1 MKKIFFSFI
10 VVTGT
15 LFGLISC
22 DNTTIDPV
30 ASVVTDI
37 EFVSPEQGTQLTLSA
52 NFVSE
57 TAMLVKWNSANF
69 GYSAAVG
76 YTLQIVKASEDFSNP
91 QLVIL
96 GNFNESAVVTH
107 EFSITHKKLNA
118 ILLAAGGTIENPQS
132 YKMRIVGAPNTQ
144 VATSANALMSYSQ
157 EVTFSS
163 NVYDI
168 YDEILKIYLPG
179 NFGAASTYADWSINT
194 SGTSNSP
201 MIYSPLNDGKYS
213 GFVWMNVNAP
223 AFKFANPDTAN
234 LNIKGLGATPGELID
249 TADILAIN
257 NIVVPY
263 VPTSLTT
270 SGPGAYYVTA
280 DWVNNTYTIAKRKIA
295 IIGPAASGW
304 TTPIYM
310 DFDTNP
316 ASPYYRMYTKTL
328 NLAANYMYIRL
339 KDDNTVKFGALGSTG
354 TLLVGVQNKVKLG
367 GGFFQVPAAGNYT
380 VVLDTK
386 NSANY
391 NLRIIQN

>member
-76 YTLQIVKASEDFSNP
+76 YTLQIVKASEDFSSP

-168 YDEILKIYLPG
+168 YDEILKIFPQTCG
-179 NFGAASTYADWSINT
+179 N
-194 SGTSNSP
+194 
-201 MIYSPLNDGKYS
+201 
-213 GFVWMNVNAP
+213 
-223 AFKFANPDTAN
+223 
-234 LNIKGLGATPGELID
+234 ATL
-249 TADILAIN
+249 
-257 NIVVPY
+257 
-263 VPTSLTT
+263 
-270 SGPGAYYVTA
+270 
-280 DWVNNTYTIAKRKIA
+280 
-295 IIGPAASGW
+295 
-304 TTPIYM
+304 
-310 DFDTNP
+310 
-316 ASPYYRMYTKTL
+316 
-328 NLAANYMYIRL
+328 
-339 KDDNTVKFGALGSTG
+339 
-354 TLLVGVQNKVKLG
+354 
-367 GGFFQVPAAGNYT
+367 
-380 VVLDTK
+380 
-386 NSANY
+386 
-391 NLRIIQN
+391 